1 MERASVTEIHLCHR
15 CPRLLAY
22 HRIGRRGAWRVGLKG
37 DGSFP
42 GTIFHNRIARPFHQ
56 DLAAGKQT
64 PLTRA
69 IAGLL
74 AHQPSDFDERLQAIL
89 KEHVLDPVLVKSAHS
104 LSSDQVM
111 ALAHGVIHWS
121 RYLAGFLKKRH
132 FRNPDWIQSG
142 PAELFGRPEQRMRS
156 VFRVDEETVI
166 EVSGAFDTLLIDR
179 SANEAIVVE
188 LKGYRPSHEDEDFIQ
203 VALYGWLIR
212 RETGITPR
220 CVVLY
225 LEEPD
230 PVADYPA
237 QRFDGIERHLIGLF
251 RTVREVLR
259 GVEQR
264 GGVRLPLPQDPALCE
279 VCPFARRCD
288 ADWGARRDK
297 TTGEGIDRTPPP
309 SPGADAE
316 AAEAA
321 MKQVISTLTS
331 LKLPVR
337 PEGYVCGP
345 RLIRLKVKPRVGK
358 GATVKKIM
366 NRAEDLQIE
375 LALAVPPLIRAQAG
389 YLGIDIP
396 RSSVRPL
403 TLEALWEAGAAQRP
417 DSAVAF
423 PLGMAVDGGVL
434 WADLTLPTMT
444 SILIAGTAGSGK
456 SVCLRSALLGM
467 AMNAAPE
474 RVRFTLIDPK
484 RVSFTDLGSL
494 PHLDGPPILDIAPA
508 MDALNRLVE
517 EMEARYHQFAQ
528 LAVVDITEF
537 NRRETPLPH
546 HVIFIDEYADLLID
560 KTLQKETETL
570 IQRLCQKG
578 RAAGFHLLLSTQ
590 RPDSKVITPLIK
602 ANLQLKIALKVTTSS
617 NSQIVLDEP
626 GAEMLM
632 GNGDM
637 LVGGAIPITRLQ
649 GPIPTT
655 TRVETT
661 HWSSSRQNS

>member
-1 MERASVTEIHLCHR
+1 MATERASVTEIHLCHR

-22 HRIGRRGAWRVGLKG
+22 RRIGQRGAWRVGLKG

-42 GTIFHNRIARPFHQ
+42 GTIFHNRIARRFHQ
-56 DLAAGKQT
+56 ELAGGKPT
-64 PLTRA
+64 PLVKA
-69 IAGLL
+69 VAGLL
-74 AHQPSDFDERLQAIL
+74 TRRPADFDERLQAIL
-89 KEHVLDPVLVKSAHS
+89 KEHVLDPVLADIGRS

-111 ALAHGVIHWS
+111 ALASGVIHWS
-121 RYLAGFLKKRH
+121 RYLSGFLSKRH
-132 FRNPDWIQSG
+132 FRDPRRIQARL
-142 PAELFGRPEQRMRS
+142 PELFAQPEQRMRS
-156 VFRVDEETVI
+156 AFRIDEETAI

-179 SANEAIVVE
+179 SANEAVVVE

-212 RETGITPR
+212 RETGVTPR

-225 LEEPD
+225 LEDPD

-237 QRFDGIERHLIGLF
+237 RRFDGIEPHLSGLF
-251 RTVREVLR
+251 RTVREVLQGTAR
-259 GVEQR
+259 R
-264 GGVRLPLPQDPALCE
+264 GGVRLPLPQDRALCG
-279 VCPFARRCD
+279 VCPFDRQCD
-288 ADWGARRDK
+288 AHWGPRREK
-297 TTGEGIDRTPPP
+297 SPEAGPDRPPE
-309 SPGADAE
+309 ANTDAE
-316 AAEAA
+316 AADAA
-321 MKQVISTLTS
+321 MKRVVSTLSS

-337 PEGYVCGP
+337 PEGYICGP
-345 RLIRLKVKPRVGK
+345 RLIRLKVKPRIRK

-375 LALAVPPLIRAQAG
+375 LSLAAPPLIRAQAG

-396 RSSVRPL
+396 RPSARAL

-467 AMNAAPE
+467 AMNAVPD

-484 RVSFTDLGSL
+484 RVSFTDLGTL

-508 MDALNRLVE
+508 MDALNRLVD
-517 EMEARYHQFAQ
+517 EMEARYHRFARR
-528 LAVVDITEF
+528 AVVDITEF
-537 NRRETPLPH
+537 NRKETPLAH
-546 HVIFIDEYADLLID
+546 HVVFIDEYADLLID

-602 ANLQLKIALKVTTSS
+602 ANLQLKIALKVTTAS
-617 NSQIVLDEP
+617 NSQVVLDEP

-637 LVGGAIPITRLQ
+637 LVGGAIPVTRLQ

-655 TRVETT
+655 TRIETV
-661 HWSSSRQNS
+661 RPPR